1 MEVVLQDGWLAEAF
15 EDIETEERYK
25 KLLTEEIS
33 LNLKL
38 KKVEELL
45 EEYKQKMIDRG
56 LYLWKNIDTTILK

>member
-56 LYLWKNIDTTILK
+56 LYL

>member
-56 LYLWKNIDTTILK
+56 LYLWKNIDTTILE